1 MSGDIRVSN
10 PSGTSLYEALSIKPQ
25 PAQKEVPQETVQP
38 QLDTK
43 DKSNVK
49 TQEKGKVAQNNVE
62 FVDQKESEPKPIPLR
77 VKEDGTLSPNE
88 GKVGKFVVDDKGLPV
103 LDKDGNILVQS
114 YATAQGEWMTEDFV
128 PFKGDIKIPSSYI
141 GPATLVLHRS
151 NASGLPENDA
161 QVSFPFN
168 IEY

>member
-1 MSGDIRVSN
+1 MLMKKLPIFVVLIVLIILAYFVFTNRKDKEIVLPISESSLTYINATNDLIRVEL
-10 PSGTSLYEALSIKPQ
+10 PYPEAVTG
-25 PAQKEVPQETVQP
+25 KEFSVVGSARGMWYFEASFP
-38 QLDTK
+38 
-43 DKSNVK
+43 
-49 TQEKGKVAQNNVE
+49 
-62 FVDQKESEPKPIPLR
+62 VD
-77 VKEDGTLSPNE
+77 
-88 GKVGKFVVDDKGLPV
+88 V

>member
-1 MSGDIRVSN
+1 MKVWVFYIFKWYNMLMKKLPIFVVLIVLIILAYFVFTNRKDKEIVLPISESSLTYINATNDLIRVEL
-10 PSGTSLYEALSIKPQ
+10 PYPEAVTG
-25 PAQKEVPQETVQP
+25 KEFSVVGSARGMWYFEASFP
-38 QLDTK
+38 
-43 DKSNVK
+43 
-49 TQEKGKVAQNNVE
+49 
-62 FVDQKESEPKPIPLR
+62 VD
-77 VKEDGTLSPNE
+77 
-88 GKVGKFVVDDKGLPV
+88 V